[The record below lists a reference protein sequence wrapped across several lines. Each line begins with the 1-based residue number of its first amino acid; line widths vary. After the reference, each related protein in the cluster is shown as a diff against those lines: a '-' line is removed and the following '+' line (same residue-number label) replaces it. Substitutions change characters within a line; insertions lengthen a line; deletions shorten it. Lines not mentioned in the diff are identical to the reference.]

1 MMIKK
6 IIEMFKPK
14 PQVMLGRWIRT
25 TPKLTN
31 IKIDYANEDHC
42 GACSEYILQKTN
54 DAVIHQHKE
63 ELFYYEY
70 ADMNTN
76 TQTKNR
82 DL

>member
-1 MMIKK
+1 MIKK

-42 GACSEYILQKTN
+42 GTCSNDNKSILSNNNKKNKDKTES
-54 DAVIHQHKE
+54 K
-63 ELFYYEY
+63 
-70 ADMNTN
+70 
-76 TQTKNR
+76 
-82 DL
+82 